1 MSIDGSENRKPPE
14 DGAKDECGKVA
25 GFLPNHVACR
35 IFGPDSPGISNLQG
49 ERSEILKAQRQIVAE
64 SYFVPSISHPSRY
77 DAKGTEHMV
86 RFRGKIV
93 EKHQHSDG
101 WVPFLDASGLFNIQP
116 ALPTEYLRRLELQNE
131 LFGDRIEIVGLTKA
145 NRFVTTQPTLRGGE
159 PSENEMR
166 DVLVEGMWQ
175 RVPIHMQNL
184 PSQLMGARRRGP
196 DPCRCSKTELQK
208 NRIRYSSHRSDSLR
222 NQRRNAQ
229 AAQGLF
235 LKAAREMRPRSA
247 DYFGMMVEPPK
258 RKGRQGAQRGK
269 GRSYLLF
276 VIGYWVR
283 K

>member
-1 MSIDGSENRKPPE
+1 MSQLGDPIFQLEKSHKCIQVRSVLSTDGSENRKPPE

-25 GFLPNHVACR
+25 GFLPSHVACR

-64 SYFVPSISHPSRY
+64 SCFLPSISHPSRY

-86 RFRGKIV
+86 RFRGNIV

-101 WVPFLDASGLFNIQP
+101 WVPFLDTSGLFNIQP
-116 ALPTEYLRRLELQNE
+116 ALPTEYLRRLEFQNE

-166 DVLVEGMWQ
+166 DVLLEGMWQ

-184 PSQLMGARRRGP
+184 PSQLMGTAWWHEEEGLILIDARKP
-196 DPCRCSKTELQK
+196 NFKKTEFGILP
-208 NRIRYSSHRSDSLR
+208 IDLILCEL
-222 NQRRNAQ
+222 NAEM
-229 AAQGLF
+229 
-235 LKAAREMRPRSA
+235 LKRLKDAS
-247 DYFGMMVEPPK
+247 
-258 RKGRQGAQRGK
+258 
-269 GRSYLLF
+269 
-276 VIGYWVR
+276 
-283 K
+283 